1 MKVAKAVTLKWLKV
15 HLWEKLAKSKTH
27 QDTETLLASLKERLA
42 KQEDVRINVRLWSS
56 TWCIR

>member
-42 KQEDVRINVRLWSS
+42 KQEDVRINVRL
-56 TWCIR
+56 